1 MHENFNQKS
10 SSWNHP
16 LLKGN
21 EFQSILLWH
30 ETNNLLGVQSLKKLL
45 DQDFVQHAPSHHA
58 HHHKQDL
65 PANCPIPP
73 SKSHVNSSGSSA
85 PESAAVK
92 LYSKIKL
99 LKEGLLV
106 LKSESVEEGSRLI
119 SFQLLNN
126 VNPKDDDIPFGSLL
140 TEGSFVLTENP
151 FLSLASGSL
160 GFALLDLDAR
170 KPTENSSSDTDQIL
184 PPPEFVNPK
193 ISSEDFSQV
202 VWLDPLQIT
211 MEQQNMNDINVQ
223 NRSSSAFIGGSLS
236 YYLIQSLVEEK
247 CHLFPI
253 HFKHL
258 DEPSAERITE
268 LHSVF
273 DSKNSSLL
281 SACTF
286 PFLFTS
292 LFDQYSLL
300 LPTFN
305 RENHLLSWE
314 CPMNNRKVMTNETD
328 STVEKQRLLFI
339 LWKPTSPVKEARNND
354 NSNNSIKVLSFL
366 PLKSSISVP
375 GNDDSND
382 LASANENPDNIYQ
395 LLSIQSQIGGILT
408 SSLSYVMS
416 ENHFLEF
423 LKENP
428 VVKECNDLE
437 EEIENKGEIE
447 GDEEQ
452 KEQQDK
458 VQNIKRGIIQ
468 ELFSKKHWLKFLI
481 IFVLLGL
488 VVVKKFQLGKN
499 VADLLAAV
507 VKIRKEVI
515 QSFKLLEKQEFTWS
529 E

>member
-21 EFQSILLWH
+21 EFQSILLWQ
-30 ETNNLLGVQSLKKLL
+30 ETNNLLGVQSLKNLL
-45 DQDFVQHAPSHHA
+45 DQDFVQHAPSHHT

-73 SKSHVNSSGSSA
+73 SKSLINNSSGSSA
-85 PESAAVK
+85 PENAAVK

-126 VNPKDDDIPFGSLL
+126 MNPKDEDIPFGSLL

-160 GFALLDLDAR
+160 GFALLDLEV
-170 KPTENSSSDTDQIL
+170 KKSIENPSPDTDQVP

-258 DEPSAERITE
+258 DEPSAERITD

-273 DSKNSSLL
+273 DSKNTSLL
-281 SACTF
+281 SSSAF

-305 RENHLLSWE
+305 KENHLLSWE
-314 CPMNNRKVMTNETD
+314 CPMNNRKVTTNDTD

-339 LWKPTSPVKEARNND
+339 LWKPTSPVKETRNN
-354 NSNNSIKVLSFL
+354 NISNNNIKVLSFL
-366 PLKSSISVP
+366 PLKSSIRRP
-375 GNDDSND
+375 GNDDSNN

-408 SSLSYVMS
+408 FSLSYVMS

-437 EEIENKGEIE
+437 DEIENKGENE
-447 GDEEQ
+447 GSEVQ
-452 KEQQDK
+452 PDK
-458 VQNIKRGIIQ
+458 IQNIKMGIIQ

-481 IFVLLGL
+481 IFVLLAL

-507 VKIRKEVI
+507 VKIRKEVL
-515 QSFKLLEKQEFTWS
+515 QGFRLLEKQEFTWS